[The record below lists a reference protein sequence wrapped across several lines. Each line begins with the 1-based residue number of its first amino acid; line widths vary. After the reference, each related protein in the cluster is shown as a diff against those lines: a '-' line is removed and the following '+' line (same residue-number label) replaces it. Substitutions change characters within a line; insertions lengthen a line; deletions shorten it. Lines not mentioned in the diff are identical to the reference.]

1 MKDPVPSKTQCYSL
15 DSIVR
20 SVPMLDA
27 YIIERIRREKEDPS
41 KRGVQRAQIEAPR
54 PERRPPP
61 PSQEEEP
68 VRERGVVIID
78 FNI

>member
-1 MKDPVPSKTQCYSL
+1 MKNRCYSL

-27 YIIERIRREKEDPS
+27 YIIERIRREKEAPK

-54 PERRPPP
+54 RDRRPPP
-61 PSQEEEP
+61 PSQDEEP
-68 VRERGVVIID
+68 ERERGVVIID

>member
-1 MKDPVPSKTQCYSL
+1 MKTRCYTL

-27 YIIERIRREKEDPS
+27 YIIDRIRREKGSPH
-41 KRGVQRAQIEAPR
+41 KRGVQRVQIEAPR
-54 PERRPPP
+54 PDRRPPP
-61 PSQEEEP
+61 PSQEEDP